1 MLPDPKKVAR
11 LLKRTVFQNKAERL
25 RETEIK
31 RDVQIRS
38 AKGRM
43 RQFINQQHKLV
54 ERFTQLAK
62 KALSLNDES
71 RFRQAGYQILATRR
85 NIERWEKYFL
95 SLEMLEARREQV
107 NASVELIQA
116 VRTMSETFEDLAE
129 PGKLG
134 ELQLNLEKGLAQAD
148 SMEKQIDMVMGMMDS
163 ALEVSASSDEQS
175 LKELESS
182 LLGEIENQE
191 AQIFN
196 TKIDDNLEKI
206 RQELKEK

>member
-1 MLPDPKKVAR
+1 
-11 LLKRTVFQNKAERL
+11 
-25 RETEIK
+25 
-31 RDVQIRS
+31 
-38 AKGRM
+38 M

-62 KALSLNDES
+62 KALSLNDEA

-116 VRTMSETFEDLAE
+116 VRTMSETFEDIAE

-134 ELQLNLEKGLAQAD
+134 ELQLNLERGLAQAD
-148 SMEKQIDMVMGMMDS
+148 SLEKQIDMVMGMMDS